1 MDKFENLIN
10 SLKEGDMFKSED
22 GNIGIKLRGKF
33 YFSNPIGYGDSIVEI
48 RRDIFNGIVKKK
60 VDLIK
65 LWDTFKE
72 NSVFLGISH
81 QASSED
87 CNCVRDMLKEQY
99 TNIIEYEPLTSLE
112 YNNKKLVEADSHVIV
127 PPFDFHTTHIIGARL
142 FSQIMERRKAGKN
155 SEVFVYGALFPI
167 KEIYK
172 LAENDLSKTAVI
184 VY

>member
-1 MDKFENLIN
+1 MDKFENLMD
-10 SLKEGDMFKSED
+10 SLKEGDMFKSKN
-22 GNIGIKLRGKF
+22 GNIGIKLYGKF
-33 YFSNPIGYGDSIVEI
+33 YFSNPIGNEDSIVEI

-72 NSVFLGISH
+72 NSVFLGISYR
-81 QASSED
+81 ASSED
-87 CNCVRDMLKEQY
+87 VYCVRDMLKEQY
-99 TNIIEYEPLTSLE
+99 TNIIEYEPSASLE
-112 YNNKKLVEADSHVIV
+112 YNNKKLVEADSHVII
-127 PPFDFHTTHIIGARL
+127 PPYDFHDTHIIGAGL

-155 SEVFVYGALFPI
+155 SEVFVNRALFPI
-167 KEIYK
+167 EEIYK